1 MKALTLVDIKKFEI
15 IDKDIPK
22 AEDNKIVIKVSKAGI
37 CGSDIHMIWATGYG
51 ASTNSVIGHEFCGIV
66 TDNGNSSNFKVGDR
80 VVAMEI
86 DPCLNC
92 DYCNSGKPNICN
104 HVLDGGPGIGSDGG
118 YGEYVLVREDMV
130 RILPDNVSDISG
142 AMVEPAAISL
152 HSVKLA
158 GVKNGSNVLIT
169 GAGAIGLFAASCAY
183 ALGAKSVTTLEVNDE
198 RVKIARD
205 SDFVTNSISA
215 LDSNVDEQLKS
226 IAPDGFDAVI
236 ECSGN
241 KTASTTGLNNLR
253 KGGSMVL
260 VAYGEAP
267 DINLFNFV
275 NNEQHISGSVFFTM
289 EEFQEVIDLMANGK
303 LKLECFA
310 KVIGMNEVQ
319 TVLENLEKGVEN
331 RIKYIIDMSK

>member
-1 MKALTLVDIKKFEI
+1 MRALTLVDVKKFEV

-22 AEDNKIVIKVSKAGI
+22 VEDKKIVIKVSKAGI
-37 CGSDIHMIWATGYG
+37 CGSDIHMVWATGYG
-51 ASTNSVIGHEFCGIV
+51 ASTNFVIGHEFSGV
-66 TDNGNSSNFKVGDR
+66 VSDSGSSTKFKIGDR

-86 DPCLNC
+86 DPCLSC
-92 DYCNSGKPNICN
+92 DYCNNGQPNICN

-158 GVKNGSNVLIT
+158 GVKSDSNVLII
-169 GAGAIGLFAASCAY
+169 GAGAIGLFAAACAY
-183 ALGAKSVTTLEVNDE
+183 ALGAKSVTTLENNSE
-198 RVKIARD
+198 RVKIAID
-205 SDFVTNSISA
+205 SEFVTNSIDA
-215 LDSNVDEQLKS
+215 LDNNVDEQLKS
-226 IAPDGFDAVI
+226 IAPNGFDAVI

-241 KTASTTGLNNLR
+241 KIAATTGLNNLR
-253 KGGSMVL
+253 KGGNMVL

-275 NNEQHISGSVFFTM
+275 NSEQHILGSVFFTM
-289 EEFQEVIDLMANGK
+289 EEFQEVIDLMATEK

-310 KVIGMNEVQ
+310 KVISMNEVQ
-319 TVLENLEKGVEN
+319 TVLENLEKGLEN
-331 RIKYIIDMSK
+331 EIKYIIDMHK